1 MGLET
6 PFRGVARQLLWEGA
20 SPDLQKKLSE
30 LAGTKTWAELAA
42 MWGYSDAS
50 AVRDYVRGP
59 LRRRMER
66 EGVAELLRMCVCD

>member
-1 MGLET
+1 VGLEA
-6 PFRGVARQLLWEGA
+6 PVRDVARQLMWEGV
-20 SPDLQKKLSE
+20 SPCLKEQLREIEQADT
-30 LAGTKTWAELAA
+30 LAQLACL
-42 MWGYSDAS
+42 WGYSDAS